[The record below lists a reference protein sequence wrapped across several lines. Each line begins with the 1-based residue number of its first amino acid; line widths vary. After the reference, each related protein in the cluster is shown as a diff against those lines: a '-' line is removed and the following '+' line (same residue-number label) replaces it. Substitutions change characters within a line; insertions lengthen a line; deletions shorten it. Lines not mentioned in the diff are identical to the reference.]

1 MENKLIVSLSPH
13 VHGGDSVQKNMYGVL
28 IALIP
33 AFLVS
38 LYFFGLGAL
47 IVTATSVAA
56 CLFFE
61 WAIGKYLM
69 KKPTTTICDGS
80 AIITGV
86 LLAFNLPSNLPI
98 WIIILGAL
106 FAIGVGKMSFGGLGC
121 NPFNP
126 ALAGRVFLL
135 LSFPVQMTTWPAVE
149 SQIVTP
155 TPVVTYMDKAATDST
170 DAISGATPLALMKVV
185 AKSDAEISKA
195 EKELATLQ
203 EEALKPNADLTKI
216 DKETTK
222 LTQKIEAAKVTIE
235 KAKTDMPSWIELLVG
250 QNAGSL
256 GEISG
261 IALLLG
267 LAYMLWRKII
277 TWHIPL
283 SIFATVFV
291 FSGILHL
298 ANPQGYANPEMH
310 LLTGG
315 LLLGAI
321 FMATDYVTSP
331 MSKKGMLI
339 YGVCIGLL
347 TVIIRTF
354 GAYPEGMSFAI
365 LIMNAFTPLINTYC
379 KPKRFGEVAKQT

>member
-1 MENKLIVSLSPH
+1 MENKLVISLSPH
-13 VHGGDSVQKNMYGVL
+13 VHGGDSVKKNMYGVL

-61 WAIGKYLM
+61 WAIGKFLM
-69 KKPTTTICDGS
+69 KKETTTICDGS
-80 AIITGV
+80 AVITGV

-106 FAIGVGKMSFGGLGC
+106 FAIGVGKMSFGGLGN

-135 LSFPVQMTTWPAVE
+135 LSFPVQMTSW
-149 SQIVTP
+149 
-155 TPVVTYMDKAATDST
+155 PVVGQLTAYT
-170 DAISGATPLALMKVV
+170 DATTAATPLNLMKQI
-185 AKSDAEISKA
+185 AGGN
-195 EKELATLQ
+195 L
-203 EEALKPNADLTKI
+203 EALKDL
-216 DKETTK
+216 
-222 LTQKIEAAKVTIE
+222 
-235 KAKTDMPSWIELLVG
+235 PSSFDLLIG
-250 QNAGSL
+250 NNGGCL
-256 GEISG
+256 GEVSAL
-261 IALLLG
+261 ALLLG
-267 LAYMLWRKII
+267 LAYMLWKKII
-277 TWHIPL
+277 TWHIPI
-283 SIFATVFV
+283 SILATVFV
-291 FSGILHL
+291 FSGIMHL
-298 ANPQGYANPEMH
+298 VDPELYVSPVLQ

-315 LLLGAI
+315 LMLGAI

-347 TVIIRTF
+347 TVIIRLF
-354 GAYPEGMSFAI
+354 GAYPEIGRAH
-365 LIMNAFTPLINTYC
+365 
-379 KPKRFGEVAKQT
+379 V

>member
-13 VHGGDSVQKNMYGVL
+13 VHSGDSVKKNMYGVL
-28 IALIP
+28 VALLP

-38 LYFFGLGAL
+38 LYVFGRGAL
-47 IVTATSVAA
+47 IVTATSVVA

-61 WAIGKYLM
+61 WCIGKYLL
-69 KKPTTTICDGS
+69 KRQATSITDGS
-80 AIITGV
+80 AVITGV

-126 ALAGRVFLL
+126 ALVGRVFLL
-135 LSFPVQMTTWPAVE
+135 LSFPVQMTSWPLAG
-149 SQIVTP
+149 QTA
-155 TPVVTYMDKAATDST
+155 YT
-170 DAISGATPLALMKVV
+170 DAQTGATPLALMKQLLYSSNPEAV
-185 AKSDAEISKA
+185 ADKLPD
-195 EKELATLQ
+195 TLH
-203 EEALKPNADLTKI
+203 
-216 DKETTK
+216 
-222 LTQKIEAAKVTIE
+222 
-235 KAKTDMPSWIELLVG
+235 MLLGYVG
-250 QNAGSL
+250 GSL
-256 GEISG
+256 GEVSAL
-261 IALLLG
+261 ALLLG
-267 LAYMLWRKII
+267 LAYMLVRKII
-277 TWHIPL
+277 TWHIPV
-283 SIFATVFV
+283 SILLTVFV
-291 FSGILHL
+291 FSGIMHWVDPLH
-298 ANPQGYANPEMH
+298 YASP
-310 LLTGG
+310 LLQLLSGG

-347 TVIIRTF
+347 TVIIRLF

-379 KPKRFGEVAKQT
+379 KPKRFGEVAKKK